1 MLELAILGLLQEAP
15 MHGYELRKELATKL
29 GTIRAAISYGTLY
42 PTLKRLH
49 SAGWIS
55 EQEPGTDIVPPM
67 TSKRGRIVYKITA
80 EGKERFA
87 DLLAQAGPETYDD
100 AGFGVHFT
108 FFSRTDRA
116 TRLRILEGRRRRIEE
131 RREGLRDML
140 SRAGDRLDAYTLE
153 LQRHGLDACER
164 EVRWLEELITNE
176 RSGRTPAATAPPAE
190 SATAPTA
197 ENGMSTS
204 AADPAAESPP
214 EPPAPHQDRP

>member
-1 MLELAILGLLQEAP
+1 MLELAILGLLRETP

-29 GTIRAAISYGTLY
+29 GTLRAAISYGTLY

-49 SAGWIS
+49 TAGWIS
-55 EQEPGTDIVPPM
+55 ETGPDSETIRPL
-67 TSKRGRIVYKITA
+67 TSRRGRIVYKITA

-100 AGFGVHFT
+100 AGFGVHFA

-131 RREGLRDML
+131 RREGLREL
-140 SRAGDRLDAYTLE
+140 LARANDRIDAYTLE

-176 RSGRTPAATAPPAE
+176 RSGRSPADLAGDTPL
-190 SATAPTA
+190 
-197 ENGMSTS
+197 EN
-204 AADPAAESPP
+204 
-214 EPPAPHQDRP
+214 PAPDQDRP

>member
-1 MLELAILGLLQEAP
+1 VAAVLELAILGLLQESP

-29 GTIRAAISYGTLY
+29 GTLRAAISYGTLY

-49 SAGWIS
+49 TAGWIG
-55 EQEPGTDIVPPM
+55 EADTTEAPPGEIIPPL
-67 TSKRGRIVYKITA
+67 TSRRGRIVYKITA

-131 RREGLRDML
+131 RREGLRDIL
-140 SRAGDRLDAYTLE
+140 ARAGDRLDAYTLE

-176 RSGRTPAATAPPAE
+176 RSGRSPSAPAERAAEAPPE
-190 SATAPTA
+190 APR
-197 ENGMSTS
+197 
-204 AADPAAESPP
+204 PQ
-214 EPPAPHQDRP
+214 QDRP

>member
-29 GTIRAAISYGTLY
+29 GTLRAAISYGTLY

-49 SAGWIS
+49 TVGWIN
-55 EQEPGTDIVPPM
+55 ETVPDTDSIRPL
-67 TSKRGRIVYKITA
+67 TSRRGRVVYKITA

-87 DLLAQAGPETYDD
+87 EMLAHAGPETYDD
-100 AGFGVHFT
+100 AGFGVHFA

-131 RREGLRDML
+131 RREGLRDVL
-140 SRAGDRLDAYTLE
+140 SRASDRIDAYTLE

-176 RSGRTPAATAPPAE
+176 RSGRTPGDLTGN
-190 SATAPTA
+190 T
-197 ENGMSTS
+197 
-204 AADPAAESPP
+204 PP
-214 EPPAPHQDRP
+214 EPPASHQDRPQ

>member
-1 MLELAILGLLQEAP
+1 MLELAILGLLQENP

-42 PTLKRLH
+42 PTLKRLQ
-49 SAGWIS
+49 SAGWITES
-55 EQEPGTDIVPPM
+55 ASDPSIIPPM
-67 TSKRGRIVYKITA
+67 TSKRGRVVYKITA

-87 DLLAQAGPETYDD
+87 DLLAQTGPETYDD
-100 AGFGVHFT
+100 AGFGVHFA

-131 RREGLRDML
+131 RREGLREVL
-140 SRAGDRLDAYTLE
+140 SRAADRLDAYTLE

-176 RSGRTPAATAPPAE
+176 RSGRAPAGPTGAIDVPATELSKPVTGDA
-190 SATAPTA
+190 S
-197 ENGMSTS
+197 
-204 AADPAAESPP
+204 P
-214 EPPAPHQDRP
+214 EPPRPHLDRP